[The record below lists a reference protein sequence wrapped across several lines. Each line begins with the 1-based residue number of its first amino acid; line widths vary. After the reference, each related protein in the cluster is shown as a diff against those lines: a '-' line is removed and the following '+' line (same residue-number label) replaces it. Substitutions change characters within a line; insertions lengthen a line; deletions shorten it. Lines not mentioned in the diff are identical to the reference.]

1 MSTLAS
7 ASPPSTPGAG
17 PDLSIRA
24 RAPSPRRLSRKV
36 LLAGAIAAA
45 SVVTLALFYGLSEHP
60 RRNVAEAGAVA
71 AAGGNPE
78 SISNAAS
85 QYEASDLPGGQLE
98 PPQDIVWGDHPPPQ
112 PADLS
117 PPQDANWRGGGA
129 NAVPAQSAPDPQ
141 TLARASPII
150 FPGRDQARGAERGDD
165 ARLDS
170 QLLPPRSRYEVVAGS
185 VIPAAL
191 VTALNSDLPGAVIA
205 QVTSNVYDSV
215 SGDYLLIPQGSRL
228 IGEYRSAPSYG
239 DRRLL
244 LAWNRLIFP
253 NGWSISLR
261 GMQGADPSGASGVR
275 DQTDNHLGRLAGA
288 VGLSAIVSAVA
299 DNAQNDNA
307 DSLGQSVGDAAA
319 AEAARTG
326 GRIIDRELQVRPTLR
341 VRAGASVRVL
351 VTRDIQL
358 RPYRM

>member
-7 ASPPSTPGAG
+7 APQTPG

-24 RAPSPRRLSRKV
+24 HSPSPRRLSRKV

-45 SVVTLALFYGLSEHP
+45 SVVTLALFYGLSERP
-60 RRNVAEAGAVA
+60 RRNSAETAAVA
-71 AAGGNPE
+71 AAGGPPE
-78 SISNAAS
+78 SIQNASS
-85 QYEASDLPGGQLE
+85 QYDASDLPQARLD
-98 PPQDIVWGDHPPPQ
+98 PPRDIIWGDHPPPDR
-112 PADLS
+112 AELS
-117 PPQDANWRGGGA
+117 PPQEASWRGGGA
-129 NAVPAQSAPDPQ
+129 NPGGASAAPDPQ
-141 TLARASPII
+141 SLARASPII
-150 FPGRDQARGAERGDD
+150 FAGRDQARAAGAREDD
-165 ARLDS
+165 TRLDTR
-170 QLLPPRSRYEVVAGS
+170 LVPPRSRYELISGA

-191 VTALNSDLPGAVIA
+191 VTALNSDLPGNVIA

-215 SGDYLLIPQGSRL
+215 SGNYLLIPQGARL
-228 IGEYRSAPSYG
+228 IGEYRAGPAYG

-244 LAWNRLIFP
+244 LVWNRLVFP
-253 NGWSISLR
+253 NGWSISLH
-261 GMQGADPSGASGVR
+261 GMQGTDPSGASGLR

-288 VGLSAIVSAVA
+288 VGLSAVVSVVA
-299 DNAQNDNA
+299 DNAQND
-307 DSLGQSVGDAAA
+307 DEHSFGQSVGDAAA

-358 RPYRM
+358 RPYQM

>member
-1 MSTLAS
+1 MSTLTS
-7 ASPPSTPGAG
+7 APQIPG

-60 RRNVAEAGAVA
+60 RRSAAEADAVA
-71 AAGGNPE
+71 AAGGPPE
-78 SISNAAS
+78 SIRNAPGQYAAS
-85 QYEASDLPGGQLE
+85 NLPEGRLD
-98 PPQDIVWGDHPPPQ
+98 PPEDIIWGDHPPS
-112 PADLS
+112 PAAELAS
-117 PPQDANWRGGGA
+117 PQDANWRSNAPSPSGA
-129 NAVPAQSAPDPQ
+129 AAAPDPQ
-141 TLARASPII
+141 TLARSSPII
-150 FPGRDQARGAERGDD
+150 FGGRDQARGAVREDET
-165 ARLDS
+165 RLDA
-170 QLLPPRSRYEVVAGS
+170 QLVPPRSRYELISGS

-215 SGDYLLIPQGSRL
+215 SGDYLLIPQGARL
-228 IGEYRSAPSYG
+228 IGEYRAAPSYG

-244 LAWNRLIFP
+244 LVWNRLIFP

-275 DQTDNHLGRLAGA
+275 DRTDNHLGRLAGA
-288 VGLSAIVSAVA
+288 VAMSAIVSVVA
-299 DNAQNDNA
+299 DNAQND
-307 DSLGQSVGDAAA
+307 DEGSLGQSVGDAAA

-358 RPYRM
+358 RPYRAP

>member
-7 ASPPSTPGAG
+7 APQTPG

-24 RAPSPRRLSRKV
+24 PRPSPRRLSRKV

-45 SVVTLALFYGLSEHP
+45 SVVTLALFYGLSERP
-60 RRNVAEAGAVA
+60 RRNAAEADAVA
-71 AAGGNPE
+71 AAGGPPE
-78 SISNAAS
+78 SIRNASS
-85 QYEASDLPGGQLE
+85 QYQATDLPEGRLD

-112 PADLS
+112 PAELA
-117 PPQDANWRGGGA
+117 PPQDASWRGGDGA
-129 NAVPAQSAPDPQ
+129 SGSAPSAPDPQ
-141 TLARASPII
+141 TVARTSAIM
-150 FPGRDQARGAERGDD
+150 FAGRDQARGASRDD
-165 ARLDS
+165 DGRLDAH
-170 QLLPPRSRYEVVAGS
+170 LVPPRSRYELISGS

-215 SGDYLLIPQGSRL
+215 SGQYLLIPQGARL

-244 LAWNRLIFP
+244 LVWNRLIFP

-261 GMQGADPSGASGVR
+261 GMQGTDPSGASGLR

-288 VGLSAIVSAVA
+288 VGLSAIVSVVA
-299 DNAQNDNA
+299 DNAQND
-307 DSLGQSVGDAAA
+307 DEGSLGQSVGDAAA

>member
-7 ASPPSTPGAG
+7 APQTPG

-45 SVVTLALFYGLSEHP
+45 SVVTLALFYGLSERP
-60 RRNVAEAGAVA
+60 RRNAAEADAVA
-71 AAGGNPE
+71 AAGGPPE
-78 SISNAAS
+78 SIRNAAS
-85 QYEASDLPGGQLE
+85 QYEAGDLPDGRLD
-98 PPQDIVWGDHPPPQ
+98 PPQDMLWGDHPPPQ
-112 PADLS
+112 AAELA
-117 PPQDANWRGGGA
+117 PPQDASWRSGGA
-129 NAVPAQSAPDPQ
+129 NSGAGAGPVAPDAQ
-141 TLARASPII
+141 TLARGSPII
-150 FPGRDQARGAERGDD
+150 FASRDEARGVEREDEG
-165 ARLDS
+165 RLDS
-170 QLLPPRSRYEVVAGS
+170 RLVPPRSRYELIAGS

-191 VTALNSDLPGAVIA
+191 VTALNSDLPGSVIA

-228 IGEYRSAPSYG
+228 IGEYRAAPSYG

-244 LAWNRLIFP
+244 LVWNRLIFP

-275 DQTDNHLGRLAGA
+275 DRTDNHLGRLAGA
-288 VGLSAIVSAVA
+288 VALSAIVSVVA
-299 DNAQNDNA
+299 DNAEDDDQNNF
-307 DSLGQSVGDAAA
+307 SQSVGDAAA

-358 RPYRM
+358 RPYRMQ

>member
-7 ASPPSTPGAG
+7 APQTPG

-36 LLAGAIAAA
+36 LLTGAIAAA

-60 RRNVAEAGAVA
+60 RHSGAEAEATA
-71 AAGGNPE
+71 AAGGPPE
-78 SISNAAS
+78 SIRNAPN
-85 QYEASDLPGGQLE
+85 QYAANDLSEGRLD
-98 PPQDIVWGDHPPPQ
+98 PPEDIIWGDHPPP
-112 PADLS
+112 PAELA
-117 PPQDANWRGGGA
+117 PPQDASWRSAGGG
-129 NAVPAQSAPDPQ
+129 PAASQVAPDP
-141 TLARASPII
+141 LAAARSSPII
-150 FPGRDQARGAERGDD
+150 FSGRDQARGD
-165 ARLDS
+165 AREDDGRLDA
-170 QLLPPRSRYEVVAGS
+170 QLVPPRSRYEVVAGS

-228 IGEYRSAPSYG
+228 MGEYRAAPSYG

-244 LAWNRLIFP
+244 LVWNRLIFP

-261 GMQGADPSGASGVR
+261 GMQGADPSGAAGVR
-275 DQTDNHLGRLAGA
+275 DSVDNHLGRLAGA
-288 VGLSAIVSAVA
+288 VGLSAIVSVVA
-299 DNAQNDNA
+299 DNAQNDDQN
-307 DSLGQSVGDAAA
+307 SFSQSVGDAAA

>member
-7 ASPPSTPGAG
+7 APQTPG

-36 LLAGAIAAA
+36 LLAGALAAA

-60 RRNVAEAGAVA
+60 RRTGAEAEAVA
-71 AAGGNPE
+71 AAGGPPE
-78 SISNAAS
+78 SIRNAPN
-85 QYEASDLPGGQLE
+85 QYAANDLPEGRLD
-98 PPQDIVWGDHPPPQ
+98 PPEVIIWGDHPPPP
-112 PADLS
+112 PAELA
-117 PPQDANWRGGGA
+117 PPQDAGWRSAGGGSA
-129 NAVPAQSAPDPQ
+129 ASHAAPDP
-141 TLARASPII
+141 LAAARSSPII
-150 FPGRDQARGAERGDD
+150 FAGRDHARGD
-165 ARLDS
+165 AREDDGRLDA
-170 QLLPPRSRYEVVAGS
+170 QLVPPRSRYEVVAGS

-191 VTALNSDLPGAVIA
+191 VTALNSDMPGAVIA

-228 IGEYRSAPSYG
+228 MGEYRAAPSYG

-244 LAWNRLIFP
+244 LVWNRLIFP

-275 DQTDNHLGRLAGA
+275 DSVDNHLGRLAGA
-288 VGLSAIVSAVA
+288 VGLSAIVSVVA
-299 DNAQNDNA
+299 DNAQNDDQN
-307 DSLGQSVGDAAA
+307 SFSQSVGDAAA

-341 VRAGASVRVL
+341 VRAVASVRVL

>member
-7 ASPPSTPGAG
+7 APQTPG

-45 SVVTLALFYGLSEHP
+45 SVVTLALFYGLSDRP
-60 RRNVAEAGAVA
+60 RRNAAEAGAVA
-71 AAGGNPE
+71 AAGGPPE

-85 QYEASDLPGGQLE
+85 QYEATDLPGGRLD

-112 PADLS
+112 PAELS
-117 PPQDANWRGGGA
+117 PPQDASWRGGGA
-129 NAVPAQSAPDPQ
+129 NPGASPAGAPDPQ

-150 FPGRDQARGAERGDD
+150 FAGRDQAPGAAREDET
-165 ARLDS
+165 RLDS
-170 QLLPPRSRYEVVAGS
+170 RLVPPRSRYEVIAGS

-191 VTALNSDLPGAVIA
+191 VTALNSDLPGSVIA

-215 SGDYLLIPQGSRL
+215 SGEYLLIPQGSRL

-261 GMQGADPSGASGVR
+261 GMQGADPSGASGLR

-288 VGLSAIVSAVA
+288 VGLSAIVSVVA

-358 RPYRM
+358 RPYRVQ

>member
-7 ASPPSTPGAG
+7 APQTPG

-24 RAPSPRRLSRKV
+24 NRPSPRRLSRKV

-45 SVVTLALFYGLSEHP
+45 SVVTLALFYGLSERP
-60 RRNVAEAGAVA
+60 RRNAAEAEAVA
-71 AAGGNPE
+71 AAGGPPE
-78 SISNAAS
+78 SIRNASS
-85 QYEASDLPGGQLE
+85 QYQASDLLE
-98 PPQDIVWGDHPPPQ
+98 GRLDPPQDIIWGDHPPP
-112 PADLS
+112 PAAELA
-117 PPQDANWRGGGA
+117 PPQDAGWRSAGGGSA
-129 NAVPAQSAPDPQ
+129 ASQAAPDP
-141 TLARASPII
+141 LAAARSSPII
-150 FPGRDQARGAERGDD
+150 FAGRDQARTD
-165 ARLDS
+165 ARQDDGRLDA
-170 QLLPPRSRYEVVAGS
+170 QLVPPRSRYELIAGS
-185 VIPAAL
+185 VIPASL

-215 SGDYLLIPQGSRL
+215 SGDYLLIPQGTRL
-228 IGEYRSAPSYG
+228 MGEYRAAPSYG

-244 LAWNRLIFP
+244 LVWNRLIFP

-275 DQTDNHLGRLAGA
+275 DSVDNHLGRLAGA
-288 VGLSAIVSAVA
+288 AGLSAIVSVVA
-299 DNAQNDNA
+299 DNAQNDDQN
-307 DSLGQSVGDAAA
+307 SFSQSVGDAAA

-326 GRIIDRELQVRPTLR
+326 GRIIDRELQVRPTLH